1 MRPLFLPRFPPHL
14 SCNPP
19 TAGRKVAPTVLGEDL
34 GKGLDRLIA
43 WSAMTGGFFACLLLS
58 VLAFSAPASAQS
70 PSYSDPL
77 AGIYSSPA
85 TWVPNDTP
93 VEYYAPRTGKRP
105 RAVLTMALVPGAN
118 YGQLRRYHAAALQN
132 ARANLGSGAGA
143 AAADLQ
149 VEPVLSAAVEI
160 LKERYPWLELME
172 SVADAKERKVSLTL
186 VFDIRSVLGRKRGE
200 ETLAQF
206 DIIVF
211 DEQTKPV
218 SRLIVEGRA
227 TIDSDNGYAFQE
239 AAEEALDELKSTA
252 KIYLN

>member
-1 MRPLFLPRFPPHL
+1 
-14 SCNPP
+14 
-19 TAGRKVAPTVLGEDL
+19 VGEDL
-34 GKGLDRLIA
+34 GKGLHRLIA
-43 WSAMTGGFFACLLLS
+43 RGARSGGFLACLLLS
-58 VLAFSAPASAQS
+58 ALAFSAAARAQA

-77 AGIYSSPA
+77 AGIYGSPA
-85 TWVPNDTP
+85 TWVPKDTP

-118 YGQLRRYHAAALQN
+118 YGQLRRYHAAALQS
-132 ARANLGSGAGA
+132 ASANLGSGADA
-143 AAADLQ
+143 AAGDLQ
-149 VEPVLSAAVEI
+149 IEPVLNAAVEI

-172 SVADAKERKVSLTL
+172 SVADARERKVSLTL

-211 DEQTKPV
+211 DEQSKPV
-218 SRLIVEGRA
+218 SRLTVEGST
-227 TIDSDNGYAFQE
+227 TIDASNGYGFQE

-252 KIYLN
+252 KAYLN

>member
-1 MRPLFLPRFPPHL
+1 MRPLFLPRFRTRF
-14 SCNPP
+14 SCKRP
-19 TAGRKVAPTVLGEDL
+19 AGKRTVAPTVVGEDL
-34 GKGLDRLIA
+34 GKGLHRLIA
-43 WSAMTGGFFACLLLS
+43 RSARAGGFLACLLLS
-58 VLAFSAPASAQS
+58 ALAFSPAASAQA

-77 AGIYSSPA
+77 AGIYGSPA
-85 TWVPNDTP
+85 TWVPQDTP

-132 ARANLGSGAGA
+132 ARADLGSGADA

-149 VEPVLSAAVEI
+149 IEPVLTAAVEI

-172 SVADAKERKVSLTL
+172 SVADARDRKVSLTL

-200 ETLAQF
+200 ETVAQF

-218 SRLIVEGRA
+218 SRLTVEGRA
-227 TIDSDNGYAFQE
+227 TIDASNGYGFQE
-239 AAEEALDELKSTA
+239 AAEEALDELESTA
-252 KIYLN
+252 KVYLN